1 MDEAGFSTEMH
12 FPILRHIRISRTTNL
27 TKALAACTLEDCA
40 EVRSGSPQ
48 GNRRDR
54 KTVLP
59 RNAEEKVL
67 HGMPTW
73 IQSACKHRFQAIRCP
88 ASVVKSCD
96 EAILISTSWTSQ
108 PCTRRALAQP
118 PDPEK
123 SSTAT
128 RGPRRGRHR
137 ARGGRPDLGGATSLT
152 ARRQKPGTASSG
164 STTSAF
170 SVCASSRDGPPR
182 RSREAAPARA
192 EDDGA

>member
-1 MDEAGFSTEMH
+1 MH
-12 FPILRHIRISRTTNL
+12 FPILRHIRMSRTKNL
-27 TKALAACTLEDCA
+27 TNVLAACTLEDCA

-88 ASVVKSCD
+88 ACVVKSCD
-96 EAILISTSWTSQ
+96 GAILKSTSWTSQ

-182 RSREAAPARA
+182 RSREAAPAQA